1 MQLSIVGIVA
11 PAIRTIGENTMQHV
25 QPRYVA
31 YFRVSTQKQG
41 RSGLGLDAQK
51 QAVKD
56 FLQQFGGELVAEY
69 MEVESGKRID
79 RPEFTKAADYA
90 ELANATLLVAKLDRL
105 SRDLHFVTSL
115 QKRGIRFKLCD
126 LPEIDNLTIHIL
138 AAMAEH
144 EARMI
149 SVRTKQAMTEAK
161 RRGVVM
167 GNPQL
172 SLLRNRDVSNAN
184 QQRVHTQQEWAQKI
198 GKVIIHLE
206 TTEGLTTCKAIAET
220 LNARGLTTL
229 RGAAFSVPIV
239 SRLRRKVIHD

>member
-1 MQLSIVGIVA
+1 MQSSLVGKVA
-11 PAIRTIGENTMQHV
+11 PAIRTNGENIMQHV

-31 YFRVSTQKQG
+31 YYRVSTQKQG

-51 QAVKD
+51 QAVRD
-56 FLQQFGGELVAEY
+56 FLQQFGGELVTEY
-69 MEVESGKRID
+69 MEVESGKRTD

-90 ELANATLLVAKLDRL
+90 ELANAVLLVAKLDRL

-161 RRGVVM
+161 RRGVVL

-172 SLLRNRDVSNAN
+172 ALQRNTSVTAANHRRVSE
-184 QQRVHTQQEWAQKI
+184 QQLWQSKI
-198 GKVIIHLE
+198 VKVLEHLVE
-206 TTEGLTTCKAIAET
+206 MEQLVTCQAIADA
-220 LNARGLTTL
+220 LNTRGLTTQ
-229 RGAAFSVPIV
+229 RGKAFSVSIV
-239 SRLRRKVIHD
+239 SKLRRSL

>member
-1 MQLSIVGIVA
+1 
-11 PAIRTIGENTMQHV
+11 MQHV

-51 QAVKD
+51 QAVQD
-56 FLQQFGGELVAEY
+56 FLRQFGGELVAEY

-161 RRGVVM
+161 KRGVVL

-172 SLLRNRDVSNAN
+172 GLSRNTNVTSANARRVAD
-184 QQRVHTQQEWAQKI
+184 QQLWQAKVV
-198 GKVIIHLE
+198 KVIQHLMTVE
-206 TTEGLTTCKAIAET
+206 NLATGKAIADA
-220 LNARGLTTL
+220 LNTRGLTTQ
-229 RGAAFSVPIV
+229 RGKPFTV
-239 SRLRRKVIHD
+239 STISKLRRLPC

>member
-1 MQLSIVGIVA
+1 
-11 PAIRTIGENTMQHV
+11 MQHA

-51 QAVKD
+51 QAVTD
-56 FLQQFGGELVAEY
+56 YLQQFGGELVAEY
-69 MEVESGKRID
+69 MEVESGKRPD

-138 AAMAEH
+138 AAMAE
-144 EARMI
+144 RI
-149 SVRTKQAMTEAK
+149 S
-161 RRGVVM
+161 
-167 GNPQL
+167 NYIDIL
-172 SLLRNRDVSNAN
+172 SNYIDIQNN
-184 QQRVHTQQEWAQKI
+184 I
-198 GKVIIHLE
+198 
-206 TTEGLTTCKAIAET
+206 
-220 LNARGLTTL
+220 NAR
-229 RGAAFSVPIV
+229 S
-239 SRLRRKVIHD
+239 